1 MAYLTVKHECVSLQ
15 RLTTRWQ
22 MLALH
27 GHKMLDCWA
36 PQHLISA
43 AHVHVRACWRAV
55 TYWTVKCF
63 FSIPAENTWVI
74 CAHHRF
80 RRIDQLSCNQVTEY
94 NSLNNTHS
102 TQSVHS
108 NQATVCQYISN
119 NGQLCTVRLE
129 TTGLAENQQTTLQ
142 HFFQIVYCFMLKSLI
157 AFQVCNNNS
166 CHTSI
171 N

>member
-1 MAYLTVKHECVSLQ
+1 MACLTVKRECVSLQ

-27 GHKMLDCWA
+27 GHKMLDCWV
-36 PQHLISA
+36 PRHLISA
-43 AHVHVRACWRAV
+43 AHVHVRACWHAV
-55 TYWTVKCF
+55 TYWTISVVFLFLLKTLESSVHITDLEEF
-63 FSIPAENTWVI
+63 ISFRVIKWLSIIHWT
-74 CAHHRF
+74 
-80 RRIDQLSCNQVTEY
+80 
-94 NSLNNTHS
+94 THS
-102 TQSVHS
+102 IQSVHS
-108 NQATVCQYISN
+108 DQAAVRQYISN
-119 NGQLCTVRLE
+119 NGQLSTVRLE

-142 HFFQIVYCFMLKSLI
+142 PLFQIVFCFMLMSLI